1 MTASMLSSLMLFNG
15 DTMYPS
21 SGMMTALKDTLADDR
36 AKPAGK
42 QLVMLRGLRHHLF
55 RSDLEHVCRTDLH

>member
-1 MTASMLSSLMLFNG
+1 MLSSLMLFNG

-21 SGMMTALKDTLADDR
+21 SGMKTALKDTLVDDR
-36 AKPAGK
+36 AKPAGQ
-42 QLVMLRGLRHHLF
+42 QLVILRGLWHLLF